1 MPRPNLKAFHQSCSI
16 GAHRTHR
23 PLALPEAALS
33 AMFGCEHVTAC
44 TADILRSVIEYNV
57 GKGLNLNTGTFDD
70 LIIVQG
76 LLPF

>member
-1 MPRPNLKAFHQSCSI
+1 
-16 GAHRTHR
+16 
-23 PLALPEAALS
+23 
-33 AMFGCEHVTAC
+33 MFGCEHVTAC

-57 GKGLNLNTGTFDD
+57 GKGLKLNTGTFDD